1 MPQRG
6 IDTGIWSHVD
16 FCGLTPNEKLLFLY
30 LVTTFRGNQAGL
42 YRITERQI
50 AFDTGL
56 DEAVIADMLPRLS
69 VMDIDWMP
77 ETQTVWVKRFVHH
90 QCHAPKFLIAVA
102 KNLEDMRRS
111 PELVRAYLRFND
123 SLSIPYR
130 EPADN
135 VSISESDQIRSES
148 VSGSVSEAPTGTTL
162 DDMNLLEDEVANL
175 QSWGAF
181 GMDDRAWLESTTK
194 DYPSV
199 LPADIR
205 DMGAWWYAKAE
216 KDHKV
221 KHSKA
226 QWKTRLRNW
235 LRHKVEG
242 GKDGQVRGSPRAI
255 PGNAPSGAFSRF
267 EAQFENRDG
276 DVH

>member
-56 DEAVIADMLPRLS
+56 DEAAIADMLPRLA

-123 SLSIPYR
+123 NLSIPYR

-148 VSGSVSEAPTGTTL
+148 VSESVSEAPTGATSL
-162 DDMNLLEDEVANL
+162 DDLNPLEDEVANL
-175 QSWGAF
+175 KGWGPF
-181 GMDDRAWLESTTK
+181 TQDDRAWLEELLSDFKGT
-194 DYPSV
+194 

-205 DMGAWWYAKAE
+205 DCRDWNMAHRKTHT
-216 KDHKV
+216 KK
-221 KHSKA
+221 

-235 LRHKVEG
+235 LGHKAEWR
-242 GKDGQVRGSPRAI
+242 KDGGNQGGAHALPTKYSPTPDYGPDPFGTGREEVQT
-255 PGNAPSGAFSRF
+255 G
-267 EAQFENRDG
+267 
-276 DVH
+276 